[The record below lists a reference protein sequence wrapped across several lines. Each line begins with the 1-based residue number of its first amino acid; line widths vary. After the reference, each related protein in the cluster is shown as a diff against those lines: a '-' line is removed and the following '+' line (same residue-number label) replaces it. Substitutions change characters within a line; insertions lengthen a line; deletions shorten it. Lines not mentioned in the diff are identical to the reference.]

1 MSSSLF
7 WAPPPAQVKERP
19 IGLKYEIARYFD
31 PEWNG
36 LSADF
41 GMVGKELIPFLKG
54 IVAVS
59 NERTD
64 CDTAKELIAAIEKY
78 GEIQLYIKG

>member
-1 MSSSLF
+1 MSASLF
-7 WAPPPAQVKERP
+7 WAPPPREVKERC

-41 GMVGKELIPFLKG
+41 GLVGEELIPFLKG
-54 IVAVS
+54 IISVGSDGDAS
-59 NERTD
+59 DAR
-64 CDTAKELIAAIEKY
+64 ELIGAIKKY
-78 GEIQLYIKG
+78 GQIQLYIRS

>member
-1 MSSSLF
+1 MSSTLF
-7 WAPPPAQVKERP
+7 WEPPPKEVKARA

-41 GMVGKELIPFLKG
+41 GLVGDELIPFLKG
-54 IVAVS
+54 IIAVGS
-59 NERTD
+59 D
-64 CDTAKELIAAIEKY
+64 GDASDAKELIAAIKKH
-78 GEIQLYIKG
+78 GQIQLYIRS